1 MINKD
6 LIEKYLKFKSHCNI
20 YPDIE
25 LKINLS
31 DYLEIENTRY
41 KEIFKQNQ
49 EFINKYINTPED
61 VLCLINYID
70 FLFKQNQTHLGVI
83 FFSIYFQYRTR
94 LNHDKKTTRKNKTN

>member
-1 MINKD
+1 MDKK
-6 LIEKYLKFKSHCNI
+6 LIEVFQKFKNTHSI
-20 YPDIE
+20 YSDIE

-61 VLCLINYID
+61 VVCLINYID
-70 FLFKQNQTHLGVI
+70 FLFKQNKIHLGI
-83 FFSIYFQYRTR
+83 MFFSIYFQYMTR
-94 LNHDKKTTRKNKTN
+94 LNHDKRSTRKDKTN